1 MPSSASQRGLIG
13 NRIPSL
19 DPKTAGMVGSSQGQ
33 RKVSDNKGLFGNRIP
48 PSSSSP
54 GLVPAPSPASA
65 APTGGSVRSN
75 SPGSV
80 DSSYKPGS
88 SNSPHT
94 SRSSSPATSLG
105 VGIPPSLVEHSLPE
119 RGGSGTATPSSTRAD
134 IGEETHELSPPT
146 TPIAAPEMPQDDN
159 LIRSD
164 LTPHNLPANA
174 VAANPMLRT
183 LSIGPTPSL
192 TSSMASQ
199 YDSKGGSEDQ
209 TQMMHDVS
217 GISTP
222 MGTPRAAARDLEGS
236 LGGSVKG
243 GSVSDID
250 DLGTRLEGLDTDDK
264 RQGGSDAGGS
274 VAADAGGDKAEA
286 DKEEML
292 ESEPAKEEDVK
303 MDDTAAKTEDEP
315 TASTNAEE
323 VISKDIAKENTIHEP
338 VAGEAPT
345 DDPQGILQDPEAT
358 VASTTHENKD
368 DKPNESSD
376 RDPNLDKDLDDLK
389 EGKLEHD
396 RSTDMPTDQTLADD
410 LAGGMMAQNI
420 IEPHM
425 SKDEMKHQGGVA
437 GQRME
442 DVENQDEVIQPDDV
456 STQDDGGPEIRDVTS
471 NVDSEEKGVAIED
484 GKDLGPRGTLDG
496 PQRFSVEFL
505 EKGRGTEKAAQLDQ
519 SEYHMAEKAEGEV
532 EAAGDKEVSAGD
544 NKMES
549 NEESKP
555 TGVQA
560 DQNKEVTS
568 NSEAGDADANAN
580 ADANNNTK
588 PMQVQIEPAP
598 IAQPATETEPEFEAT
613 ESAIPD
619 TSDEPTP
626 SVEIDAPS
634 FPAPPS
640 EDPDVVDP
648 ISSANSDTGAS
659 TPLDPSITKAFPD
672 VPDEEKPRVEVHVSS
687 PLSTPSK
694 EKTMN
699 NFTPLADIPGKSKS
713 LQSLAAESEPSA
725 SEDDLEGST
734 DTPEAR
740 AKHMRRLS
748 ARKSP
753 KSPLLDDEDPGDFEP
768 GEGWA
773 VVTK

>member
-1 MPSSASQRGLIG
+1 MPGFQQGQRKVPDNKGLVG
-13 NRIPSL
+13 NRIPSS
-19 DPKTAGMVGSSQGQ
+19 A
-33 RKVSDNKGLFGNRIP
+33 
-48 PSSSSP
+48 P
-54 GLVPAPSPASA
+54 GLVPAPTPAASVGK
-65 APTGGSVRSN
+65 TSGSVRSN

-105 VGIPPSLVEHSLPE
+105 AGMPTSLVEHTHPE

-134 IGEETHELSPPT
+134 IGEETTELSPPT
-146 TPIAAPEMPQDDN
+146 TPVAAPEMPQDDN

-174 VAANPMLRT
+174 VAANPMLRS

-236 LGGSVKG
+236 VAGSVKG
-243 GSVSDID
+243 GSVADID
-250 DLGTRLEGLDTDDK
+250 DLGSRLEGLDAGD
-264 RQGGSDAGGS
+264 RPQGGSEAGGS
-274 VAADAGGDKAEA
+274 VAGSTGAKVDAEQEKAKQSA
-286 DKEEML
+286 
-292 ESEPAKEEDVK
+292 EEDDVEMK
-303 MDDTAAKTEDEP
+303 DDVTEKEDE
-315 TASTNAEE
+315 TAGAEE
-323 VISKDIAKENTIHEP
+323 VVAKGSAEQETIHEP
-338 VAGEAPT
+338 MAGEAPT
-345 DDPQGILQDPEAT
+345 DDPQGMLQDPAAT
-358 VASTTHENKD
+358 VESVTHESKKD
-368 DKPNESSD
+368 RSTKSSD
-376 RDPNLDKDLDDLK
+376 RDPNLDDDLDDLK
-389 EGKLEHD
+389 DGKLEHSNSIDLPKD
-396 RSTDMPTDQTLADD
+396 RNPADE
-410 LAGGMMAQNI
+410 LAGGILAQNML
-420 IEPHM
+420 EPQI
-425 SKDEMKHQGGVA
+425 SQNETKHQGGVA

-442 DVENQDEVIQPDDV
+442 EVENQDEVIQPDDD
-456 STQDDGGPEIRDVTS
+456 STQADDGGPDVQDMSS
-471 NVDSEEKGVAIED
+471 NADEEKGVAIEN
-484 GKDLGPRGTLDG
+484 GQDLGPRGTLDG
-496 PQRFSVEFL
+496 PQKFEVQFL
-505 EKGRGTEKAAQLDQ
+505 EKGRGTEKAAELDGV
-519 SEYHMAEKAEGEV
+519 EYHVSGKGKEQEGSNKHGEQAGSDDKESQRETDKV
-532 EAAGDKEVSAGD
+532 EDDAAGESTSETTGQPENKAASTASDDTAPVKE
-544 NKMES
+544 
-549 NEESKP
+549 
-555 TGVQA
+555 T
-560 DQNKEVTS
+560 
-568 NSEAGDADANAN
+568 DA
-580 ADANNNTK
+580 K

-598 IAQPATETEPEFEAT
+598 IAQPALEPKAEAT
-613 ESAIPD
+613 GPTIPD

-626 SVEIDAPS
+626 SAEIDPPT

-659 TPLDPSITKAFPD
+659 TPLDPSISRAFPD

-687 PLSTPSK
+687 PLTTPSK
-694 EKTMN
+694 EKTID
-699 NFTPLADIPGKSKS
+699 NFTPLANIPGKSKS
-713 LQSLAAESEPSA
+713 LQSLAAEST
-725 SEDDLEGST
+725 SEDGQDYDQDIEGA

-740 AKHMRRLS
+740 AKHKRRLS

-753 KSPLLDDEDPGDFEP
+753 KSPLLGDEDPGDFEP